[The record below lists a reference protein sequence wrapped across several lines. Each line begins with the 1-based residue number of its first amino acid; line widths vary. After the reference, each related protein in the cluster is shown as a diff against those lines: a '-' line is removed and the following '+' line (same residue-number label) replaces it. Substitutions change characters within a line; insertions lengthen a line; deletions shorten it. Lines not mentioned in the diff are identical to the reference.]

1 MKVLTLV
8 CFSFLVLS
16 AALTKAV
23 EQPAQHSSVSPAGR
37 PHLQRA
43 AFGDDAAATAHG
55 ADLYA
60 SKCSMCH
67 QADLNG
73 MAPVFPSL
81 IGVTKR
87 LSDADIAAQIKNGK
101 GKMPPVPGMSD
112 DDIKALIL
120 YLKTDGKAAPANIDA
135 VHLSYLTQP
144 TLHPIG

>member
-1 MKVLTLV
+1 MRVLTLV

-23 EQPAQHSSVSPAGR
+23 VQPTVSSAAR
-37 PHLQRA
+37 PHLQLVA
-43 AFGDDAAATAHG
+43 AGDDATDHG

-67 QADLNG
+67 QASLAG
-73 MAPVFPSL
+73 MPPVFPSL

-87 LSDADIAAQIKNGK
+87 LSDADITAQIKNGK
-101 GKMPPVPGMSD
+101 GKMPPVTGMSD

-120 YLKTDGKAAPANIDA
+120 FLKTDGKAAPSNIDA
-135 VHLSYLTQP
+135 VHLSYLTQT